1 MQSRSITSMKV
12 LVATATVAV
21 AALAPAATAAPNPN
35 GIRCVGPYTFAPAQC
50 VGTGKTVKVSR
61 SHTPNHNPNARW

>member
-21 AALAPAATAAPNPN
+21 AALAPAAHAAPKPTT
-35 GIRCVGPYTFAPAQC
+35 GLRCVGPYTFTPAHC
-50 VGTGKTVKVSR
+50 AGASKIKTIKLDPS
-61 SHTPNHNPNARW
+61 HNPNARW